1 MIEHV
6 WLEHGVVRWH
16 IGIVSGPQYLQ
27 SNAQL
32 REDARFE
39 CVRYVID
46 DFLDCSA
53 LLDTDPSVLGLSGP
67 SGPSGPSVWA
77 EMPADLRHA
86 IVSSSAALRE
96 RAYRMASKCMGSPA
110 VMKFS
115 DMGKAREWA
124 RGDAPDLPGAF
135 RQWPGLMCV
144 GPSVPAAARPRFAC
158 AA

>member
-6 WLEHGVVRWH
+6 WMEHGVVRWH
-16 IGIVSGPQYLQ
+16 IGVVSGQQYLQ

-32 REDARFE
+32 REDERFE
-39 CVRYVID
+39 QIEYVID

-53 LLDTDPSVLGLSGP
+53 LLDTELSGLGP
-67 SGPSGPSVWA
+67 SGPSAWCAAQS
-77 EMPADLRHA
+77 DLRHA

-96 RAYRMASKCMGSPA
+96 RAYRMAVKGMRSPA

-115 DMGKAREWA
+115 DMGKARDWV
-124 RGDAPDLPGAF
+124 RGDQPDLPGAF
-135 RQWPGLMCV
+135 RQWPGLLSV
-144 GPSVPAAARPRFAC
+144 GPSGPAAVAVRFAR

>member
-27 SNAQL
+27 SNVQL

-39 CVRYVID
+39 RVRYVID

-53 LLDTDPSVLGLSGP
+53 LLDTDPSVLGS
-67 SGPSGPSVWA
+67 SRPSGPSVWA
-77 EMPADLRHA
+77 EMPGDLRHA

-96 RAYRMASKCMGSPA
+96 RACRMAVRCMGSPA

-135 RQWPGLMCV
+135 RQWPGLLCA
-144 GPSVPAAARPRFAC
+144 GPSAPAAALQFAR